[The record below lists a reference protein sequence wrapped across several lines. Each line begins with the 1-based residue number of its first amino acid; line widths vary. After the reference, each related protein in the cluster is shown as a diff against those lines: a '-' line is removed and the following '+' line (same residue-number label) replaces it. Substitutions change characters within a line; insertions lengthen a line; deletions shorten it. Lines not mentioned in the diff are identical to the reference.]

1 MPYPGLWHPEPLPLQ
16 QSTADP
22 YLCRRHSNTVGS
34 VSVGSLGPGVHKVFF
49 EPFEHL
55 WWVWGL
61 ILNANLPLLPS
72 FWGFSFALGCRVSF
86 FGVIWHSPADG
97 CLAASC
103 NFGVLAG
110 DDERTSFYFTILE
123 KIFYTL
129 LFKSKEFLCLTYF
142 TEHDTL

>member
-1 MPYPGLWHPEPLPLQ
+1 MPHPGLWHPEPLPLW

-72 FWGFSFALGCRVSF
+72 CWGFSFALECRVSF

-103 NFGVLAG
+103 NFGVFAG

-129 LFKSKEFLCLTYF
+129 LFKSKEFLHLTYF
-142 TEHDTL
+142 TKHDTL

>member
-1 MPYPGLWHPEPLPLQ
+1 MPHTDLLHPEPLPLQ
-16 QSTADP
+16 QATADP

-86 FGVIWHSPADG
+86 MGGIQYSPVNV
-97 CLAASC
+97 CSAANC
-103 NFGVLAG
+103 NFG
-110 DDERTSFYFTILE
+110 DR
-123 KIFYTL
+123 
-129 LFKSKEFLCLTYF
+129 KSVV
-142 TEHDTL
+142 